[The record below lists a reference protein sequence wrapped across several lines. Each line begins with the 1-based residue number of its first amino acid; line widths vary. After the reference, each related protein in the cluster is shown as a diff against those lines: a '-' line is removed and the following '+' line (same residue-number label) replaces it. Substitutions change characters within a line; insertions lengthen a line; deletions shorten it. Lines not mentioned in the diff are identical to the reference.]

1 MLVRDKKNKSRL
13 FSEDRKYIY
22 ELTGDKRDLEYIRT
36 YDTLIKLGIENRKDF
51 IDFFNSVKIEIE
63 NSNGT
68 LPVNIKDSVS
78 VKNVL
83 KGCIK

>member
-1 MLVRDKKNKSRL
+1 M
-13 FSEDRKYIY
+13 
-22 ELTGDKRDLEYIRT
+22 
-36 YDTLIKLGIENRKDF
+36 IKLGIENRKDF
-51 IDFFNSVKIEIE
+51 IEFFNSVKIEIQ
-63 NSNGT
+63 NSNGV

>member
-13 FSEDRKYIY
+13 YSEDRKYMY
-22 ELTGDKRDLEYIRT
+22 ELTGDKRDIEYLKT
-36 YDTLIKLGIENRKDF
+36 YDVLIKLGIEKRADF

-68 LPVNIKDSVS
+68 LPVNIKDSVA

>member
-13 FSEDRKYIY
+13 YSEDKKYMY
-22 ELTGDKRDLEYIRT
+22 ELTGDERDIDYIRT
-36 YDTLIKLGIENRKDF
+36 YDVLIKLGVENRKDF
-51 IDFFNSVKIEIE
+51 IDFFNSVKIEIQ
-63 NSNGT
+63 NSNGM
-68 LPVNIKDSVS
+68 LPVNVKDSVS

>member
-13 FSEDRKYIY
+13 FSEDKKYMY
-22 ELTGDKRDLEYIRT
+22 ELTGDKRDLDYVKT
-36 YDTLIKLGIENRKDF
+36 YDVLIKLGVENRKDF
-51 IDFFNSVKIEIE
+51 IDFFNAVKIEIQ
-63 NSNGT
+63 NSNGM
-68 LPVNIKDSVS
+68 LPINTKDSVA

>member
-13 FSEDRKYIY
+13 YSEDRKYMY
-22 ELTGDKRDLEYIRT
+22 ELTGDKRDLEYIKT

-51 IDFFNSVKIEIE
+51 IDFFNSVKIEIQ

-68 LPVNIKDSVS
+68 LPVNIKDSIS

>member
-13 FSEDRKYIY
+13 YSEDRKYMY
-22 ELTGDKRDLEYIRT
+22 ELTGDKRDLDCVRIYE
-36 YDTLIKLGIENRKDF
+36 TLIKLGIENRKDF
-51 IDFFNSVKIEIE
+51 IDFFNSVKIEIQ
-63 NSNGT
+63 NSNGM
-68 LPVNIKDSVS
+68 LPINTKDSVS

>member
-13 FSEDRKYIY
+13 FSEDRKYMY
-22 ELTGDKRDLEYIRT
+22 ELTGDKRDLDYLKT

-51 IDFFNSVKIEIE
+51 IDFFNAVKIEIN

>member
-13 FSEDRKYIY
+13 FSEDRKYMY
-22 ELTGDKRDLEYIRT
+22 ELTGDKRDLDYIKT

-51 IDFFNSVKIEIE
+51 IDFFNSVKIEIQ
-63 NSNGT
+63 NSNGV

>member
-1 MLVRDKKNKSRL
+1 MLIRDKKNKSRL
-13 FSEDRKYIY
+13 YSEDRKYIY
-22 ELTGDKRDLEYIRT
+22 ELTGDRRDLDYIRT
-36 YDTLIKLGIENRKDF
+36 YDVLIKLGIENRKDF

>member
-1 MLVRDKKNKSRL
+1 MLVRDKQNKSRL
-13 FSEDRKYIY
+13 YSEDKKYMY
-22 ELTGDKRDLEYIRT
+22 ELTGDKRDIEYLRT
-36 YDTLIKLGIENRKDF
+36 YDVLIKLGIENRKDF
-51 IDFFNSVKIEIE
+51 IDFFNSVKIEIQ

-68 LPVNIKDSVS
+68 LPVNIKDNIS

>member
-1 MLVRDKKNKSRL
+1 MIVRDKKNKSRL
-13 FSEDRKYIY
+13 YSEDRKYMY

-36 YDTLIKLGIENRKDF
+36 YDVLIKLGIENRKDF
-51 IDFFNSVKIEIE
+51 IDFFNSVKIEIQ

-68 LPVNIKDSVS
+68 LPVNIKDSIS